1 MNDHPIPGNETARTE
16 RRRLAIVFVIM
27 PLMAAPIFWTSS
39 RLSADSKLLAHT
51 NEVLESLYSARAALR
66 QAVVALHAFIQTGDE
81 RILTSYQASVKAAW
95 REIWHFKELTADN
108 PRQVASAPRLE
119 QRMADFFRFQEE
131 LIARRRLG
139 PERETEARIAAE
151 SKMDDTLR
159 IVTGDPID
167 EERRLLE
174 LRLQGMQRSI
184 RTMELTT
191 AISFALLLLLEW
203 IAYSR
208 AVRVFPRSGTWTDH
222 PAPAVPRR

>member
-1 MNDHPIPGNETARTE
+1 MNEHPIPGSEAGQSE

-27 PLMAAPIFWTSS
+27 PLVAAPIFWTSS
-39 RLSADSKLLAHT
+39 RLSADSKLLAHS

-66 QAVVALHAFIQTGDE
+66 QSVIALHAFLRTSDE
-81 RILTSYQASVKAAW
+81 GILASYQASVKAAW
-95 REIWHFKELTADN
+95 REVWHFKELTADN

-119 QRMADFFRFQEE
+119 QRMADLFRFQDE

-139 PERETEARIAAE
+139 PERDTEARMASE

-159 IVTGDPID
+159 VVTGDPID

-208 AVRVFPRSGTWTDH
+208 AVRVFPRSGTWRDH
-222 PAPAVPRR
+222 PGPAVPRR